1 VDVNVE
7 EIVKRRKLGNSDL
20 EITAVGFGAWALG
33 GGGWEFSWG
42 PQDDRE
48 SVKAIHRALEIGV
61 NWIDTAPA
69 YGCGH
74 SEEVVGRAVTEWS
87 GDRPYLFTKCG
98 LLWDE
103 EGRVER
109 VLTPESIRRECE
121 KSLHRLG
128 TETID
133 LYQVHWPPFE
143 MEDVGPVWET
153 MASLQRDGKVRWI
166 GVSNFDLSQM
176 ERCLSIAQI
185 TSDQPSYSL
194 LFRDIEKE
202 ILPFCQR
209 QGIGV
214 IVYSPM
220 ASGLLS
226 GSMTRDRIAGMP
238 QDDWRRRSEE
248 FQDPKLE
255 RNLATAERLKGVG
268 SCHGRSAGEVA
279 IAWTLR
285 HPAVT
290 GAIVGARTTQQ
301 VDGVMRAAD
310 FELSTED
317 ADEIERI

>member
-1 VDVNVE
+1 M
-7 EIVKRRKLGNSDL
+7 KRRKLGNSDL

-74 SEEVVGRAVTEWS
+74 SEEVVGRAVAEWD
-87 GDRPYLFTKCG
+87 GTRPYLFTKCG

-103 EGRVER
+103 EGKMER

-121 KSLHRLG
+121 ESLRRLG

-143 MEDVGPVWET
+143 MEDVGPVWEA
-153 MASLQRDGKVRWI
+153 MAELQREGKVRWI
-166 GVSNFDLSQM
+166 GVSNFDVSQM
-176 ERCLSIAQI
+176 ELCRSVAPI
-185 TSDQPSYSL
+185 TSDQPSYSP

-209 QGIGV
+209 QGMGV

-226 GSMTRDRIAGMP
+226 GSMTRDRIDGMP

-255 RNLATAERLKGVG
+255 RNLAMAERLKGVG
-268 SCHGRSAGEVA
+268 SRHGRSAGEVA

-290 GAIVGARTTQQ
+290 GAIVGVRTTQQ

-310 FELSTED
+310 FELTTQDAYETEQ
-317 ADEIERI
+317 I